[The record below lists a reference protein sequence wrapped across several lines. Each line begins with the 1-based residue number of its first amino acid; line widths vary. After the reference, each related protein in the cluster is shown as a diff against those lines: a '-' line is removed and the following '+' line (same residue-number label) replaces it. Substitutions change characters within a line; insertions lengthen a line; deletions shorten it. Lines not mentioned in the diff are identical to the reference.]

1 MPLTTQA
8 TSRDNR
14 RMRWTDLPRDP
25 EPAGDQDR
33 AVAQRGEWEDL
44 RRRLEELP
52 SGHPSSPDGD
62 GDAAE
67 AGQDAGWPE
76 DRRAGERDE
85 GQGGQAGAER
95 RAGGADRGGQ
105 AGADRR
111 AGRDGHTGPGR
122 YHAGLTGSA
131 DQRGPYRPWFASGD
145 CPEPWFSA
153 DPYAEF

>member
-1 MPLTTQA
+1 
-8 TSRDNR
+8 
-14 RMRWTDLPRDP
+14 
-25 EPAGDQDR
+25 
-33 AVAQRGEWEDL
+33 
-44 RRRLEELP
+44 LP

-67 AGQDAGWPE
+67 AGQDAGWAK
-76 DRRAGERDE
+76 DGRAGE
-85 GQGGQAGAER
+85 GGAGH
-95 RAGGADRGGQ
+95 GADRGGE

-131 DQRGPYRPWFASGD
+131 DQRDPYRPWFASGD